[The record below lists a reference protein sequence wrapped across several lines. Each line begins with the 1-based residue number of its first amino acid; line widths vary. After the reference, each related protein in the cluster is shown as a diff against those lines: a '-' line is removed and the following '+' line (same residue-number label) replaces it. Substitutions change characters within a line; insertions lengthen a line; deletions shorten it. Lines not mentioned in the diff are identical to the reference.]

1 MQRPTLFL
9 TVGLPGTGKTT
20 AARLIEAEHN
30 ALRLTKDE
38 WMKALFGPEN
48 PASASDVIE
57 GRLVRLG
64 MRALE
69 LGTNVVLD
77 FGLWSRDERSAL
89 RQAAADVGASVVMS
103 YFELDPDEQR
113 NRLDQRLAEASHE
126 TWPISDKELAEFAV
140 KFDIP
145 TAAELDGSEPVG
157 QPPDGFANWGEWS
170 RHRWPPSEVTGVCS
184 QLLSGWKLPTWSGLR
199 HATRRAATSTSRIR

>member
-89 RQAAADVGASVVMS
+89 RQAAADVWGLGRDVLLRTRS
-103 YFELDPDEQR
+103 R
-113 NRLDQRLAEASHE
+113 RTAE
-126 TWPISDKELAEFAV
+126 P
-140 KFDIP
+140 
-145 TAAELDGSEPVG
+145 
-157 QPPDGFANWGEWS
+157 S
-170 RHRWPPSEVTGVCS
+170 RSALGRG
-184 QLLSGWKLPTWSGLR
+184 
-199 HATRRAATSTSRIR
+199 TS

>member
-1 MQRPTLFL
+1 MTLDRRYGCACGYKVGRVDFALRVDQALRRGKDKMQRPILFL

-170 RHRWPPSEVTGVCS
+170 RHRWPPSV
-184 QLLSGWKLPTWSGLR
+184 
-199 HATRRAATSTSRIR
+199 H